1 MPLYTNYSTRVK
13 RATHIQA
20 LHAYHQYGGVQK
32 KKKKTFVKWDF
43 VVKEREYI
51 RSNGTLRR
59 M

>member
-32 KKKKTFVKWDF
+32 KKILKWDF
-43 VVKEREYI
+43 LVKERE
-51 RSNGTLRR
+51 
-59 M
+59 